1 MLKMNMQTSHAQWLP
16 ISLFSLPLAL
26 LMLTSSCS
34 QKIVQYG
41 KASYY
46 SNYFKGRRTASGQ
59 KFRQGRR
66 TAAHL
71 TIPLGTKVKVVNLD
85 NGRSVKVRIND
96 RGPYVRGRIIDLSRK
111 AARKL
116 DMLKSGIANVKIIY
130 RK

>member
-1 MLKMNMQTSHAQWLP
+1 MFLRMQTSPLRGL
-16 ISLFSLPLAL
+16 SLASFSLLLA
-26 LMLTSSCS
+26 MLVLGSSCS
-34 QKIVQYG
+34 PKIVQYG

-46 SNYFKGRRTASGQ
+46 SNYYKGRRTASGR
-59 KFRQGRR
+59 KFRQGKL

-85 NGRSVKVRIND
+85 NGKKVKVRIND
-96 RGPYVRGRIIDLSRK
+96 RGPYVKGRIIDLSRK

-116 DMLKSGIANVKIIY
+116 GMLKAGVANVRIIY